1 MTSEIKGRN
10 AKLTELF
17 TFKCALTEGRTVT
30 CMSWNNL
37 NPDLLAVGY
46 GQFEFSKQASISPKS
61 CLQSPVSKVLSP
73 KSCLESPVSKV
84 LCVEPFV

>member
-37 NPDLLAVGY
+37 NTDLLAVGY
-46 GQFEFSKQASISPKS
+46 GQFEFSKQASISQKS
-61 CLQSPVSKVLSP
+61 FICSDPSVVKIGHLS
-73 KSCLESPVSKV
+73 LNIGN
-84 LCVEPFV
+84 FT